1 MSSLTKKNTKSFIIH
16 PILFSI
22 YPIIFIF
29 SQNIHLL
36 PVTEIF
42 VPAAIMILITGF
54 TLLILGKKI
63 DNRNKIALVISL
75 LVIVFFSYGHVYNIL
90 NDSELESSEISRH
103 RYLLIPFFITAVL
116 GTIYFLKSKKLFN
129 NATTIANGIS
139 ASVIVIISINIVGD
153 VSNGNFF
160 GNPELVQNEEW
171 FGLGVPQQNFMND
184 IFPGNIEETI
194 IKNEW
199 KGKENVPDVYYI
211 ILDEYPNNES
221 LKKFYNFDNNEFL
234 TFLENSGFYVV
245 DNSFSNYPTTIQ
257 SLSSSLNM
265 EYLDVLTTEVDVNS
279 QNYHFLNQL
288 LSDNVVMQ
296 KFSLLNYEIINIGSI
311 WGPNGEFKN
320 AGTNLC
326 EFKEVNFDSLIREL
340 LEKSMISYFYE
351 RHFEQL
357 RRAQIM
363 CEFNE
368 FSNFNTNTE
377 QPKFVF
383 AHFLLPHAPY
393 IFGPNG
399 EHITPG
405 NSLNSEPWNERNA
418 HVNQI
423 KFLNK
428 NLIEKIIPE
437 LLSSENKPIII
448 LQGDT
453 GSGHSINWK
462 DPTDEMIFERMANLN
477 VIYFPDSNYEKLYD
491 DITPVNTFKI
501 IFNKYFNEKYELHD
515 DKNFWSDGE
524 NPYYYKDVSK
534 ILN

>member
-1 MSSLTKKNTKSFIIH
+1 MSNLTKQNTKSFIIH

-42 VPAAIMILITGF
+42 LPIAIMLSLTGF
-54 TLLILGKKI
+54 TIFILGKKI
-63 DNRNKIALVISL
+63 NNKNKIALVISL

-90 NDSELESSEISRH
+90 NDSEFENSEISRH
-103 RYLLIPFFITAVL
+103 RYLLIPFAITAVL
-116 GTIYFLKSKKLFN
+116 GTIYFLKSKKFFN

-139 ASVIVIISINIVGD
+139 ASIIVIISINIVGD
-153 VSNGNFF
+153 FSSGNFY
-160 GNPELVQNEEW
+160 GNPESIQNEAW
-171 FGLGVPQQNFMND
+171 FGIGVPQENLMND
-184 IFPGNIEETI
+184 IFSDVEERVT

-199 KGKENVPDVYYI
+199 QGKENLPDIYYI

-221 LKKFYNFDNNEFL
+221 LKKNYGFDNTEFL

-245 DNSFSNYPTTIQ
+245 NNSFSNYPTTIQ

-265 EYLDVLTTEVDVNS
+265 EYLDVLTTGVDVNS
-279 QNYHFLNQL
+279 ENYHLLNKL

-320 AGTNLC
+320 ATTNLC
-326 EFKEVNFDSLIREL
+326 EFKEVNFDSLVREL

-357 RRAQIM
+357 RRDQIM

-368 FSNFNTNTE
+368 FSDFNNKTN

-399 EHITPG
+399 EHVTPG

-418 HVNQI
+418 HINQV

-428 NLIEKIIPE
+428 NLTEKIIPG
-437 LLSSENKPIII
+437 LLDSNNKPIII

-453 GSGHSINWK
+453 GSGHSIDWK
-462 DPTDEMIFERMANLN
+462 DPTKEMIFERMANLN
-477 VIYFPDSNYEKLYD
+477 VVYFPDSNYEEFYD
-491 DITPVNTFKI
+491 EITPVNTFRI
-501 IFNKYFNEKYELHD
+501 IFNKYFDEKYELHD

-524 NPYYYKDVSK
+524 KPYFYKDVSK

>member
-1 MSSLTKKNTKSFIIH
+1 MSNLTKHSTKSFIIH

-36 PVTEIF
+36 PLTEIF
-42 VPAAIMILITGF
+42 LPVIIMIVLTAT
-54 TLLILGKKI
+54 TLFILGKKI
-63 DNRNKIALVISL
+63 KNRNKIALSISL

-90 NDSELESSEISRH
+90 NESEFEDLEITRH
-103 RYLLIPFFITAVL
+103 RYLLIPFVATAVL
-116 GTIYFLKSKKLFN
+116 GTAYFLKSKRIFN
-129 NATTIANGIS
+129 NANTIANGIS
-139 ASVIVIISINIVGD
+139 ASVIIIISINIVGD

-160 GNPELVQNEEW
+160 GNPEVVENETW
-171 FGLGVPQQNFMND
+171 FGFGVPQENSMKEVFSTS
-184 IFPGNIEETI
+184 IEKNLL
-194 IKNEW
+194 KNEL
-199 KGKENVPDVYYI
+199 KINENLPDVYYI

-221 LKKFYNFDNNEFL
+221 LKKFYEFDNNKFL
-234 TFLENSGFYVV
+234 ISLEDSGFYVIE
-245 DNSFSNYPTTIQ
+245 NSFSNYPMTIQ

-265 EYLDVLTTEVDVNS
+265 EYLDRLTKDVDINS
-279 QNYHFLNQL
+279 QNYRLLNEL
-288 LSDNVVMQ
+288 LSDNMVMQ
-296 KFSLLNYEIINIGSI
+296 KFSASGYDIINMGSL

-320 AGTNLC
+320 ATTNLC
-326 EFKEVNFDSLIREL
+326 EFKEINFDSLIREL

-357 RRAQIM
+357 RRDQII

-368 FSNFNTNTE
+368 FSNLSMNNN

-383 AHFLLPHAPY
+383 VHILLPHPPY

-399 EHITPG
+399 EHVTPG
-405 NSLNSEPWNERNA
+405 NSLDSEPWNERVA

-428 NLIEKIIPE
+428 NFIEEIIPE
-437 LLSSENKPIII
+437 LLSSDNKPIII

-453 GSGHSINWK
+453 GGGHSINWK
-462 DPTDEMIFERMANLN
+462 DPTNDMVYERLANLN
-477 VIYFPDSNYEKLYD
+477 VIYFPDSNYEDLYED
-491 DITPVNTFKI
+491 MTPVNTFRI
-501 IFNKYFNEKYELHD
+501 IFNKYFNENYELHD
-515 DKNFWSDGE
+515 DRNLWSDGDK
-524 NPYYYKDVSK
+524 PYYYKDVSK